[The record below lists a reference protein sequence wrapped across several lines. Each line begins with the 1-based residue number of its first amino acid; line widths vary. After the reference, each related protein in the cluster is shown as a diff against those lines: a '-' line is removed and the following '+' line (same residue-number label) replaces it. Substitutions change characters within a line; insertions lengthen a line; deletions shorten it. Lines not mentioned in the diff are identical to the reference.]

1 MVFLSEERHVQ
12 LFLKT
17 FNFKKSE
24 ISVAESDPF
33 NFDMDL
39 YLTLNPT

>member
-17 FNFKKSE
+17 FNLKKSE
-24 ISVAESDPF
+24 ISVSDPF
-33 NFDMDL
+33 DFDMDL
-39 YLTLNPT
+39 YPTPNPF